1 MSIRIQ
7 INNSDDPRSDYITWT
22 FVPCKII
29 SDESAP
35 RTLILRNKNP
45 NVGGQVVFVTSP
57 TGTPGDNLPI
67 TLPANSSVS
76 FFIAGKF
83 DFQTG
88 KGFPSSADKDAII
101 SIQDAATVI
110 EIGQKPVMV
119 RVRKNANT
127 LSPAESDDFL
137 DALVKLN
144 QSGGYV
150 ELQNMHLSTNSG
162 EIHHRSCFLPW
173 HRAF

>member
-1 MSIRIQ
+1 MSVRIQ
-7 INNSDDPRSDYITWT
+7 INNSDDPRSDYITWA

-35 RTLILRNKNP
+35 RTLILRNKDS
-45 NVGGQVVFVTSP
+45 NVGGQVVFVMGP

-67 TLPANSSVS
+67 TLPANSYVS

-101 SIQDAATVI
+101 SIQDPATGS

-127 LSPAESDDFL
+127 
-137 DALVKLN
+137 
-144 QSGGYV
+144 
-150 ELQNMHLSTNSG
+150 
-162 EIHHRSCFLPW
+162 
-173 HRAF
+173 